1 MGVTGK
7 VLLIIVVLAV
17 GLSGLYY
24 TIGLRNAGVGGQRSL
39 IEDVKGARA
48 IAWIAPHPDDE
59 IWASALLGLA
69 SLGYGKDVYVVSL
82 SRNATATYP
91 GTWEDRMQDNKD
103 IKEYLGLVDYVY
115 ADEYLK
121 NYPGDVE
128 EKFYAFLDDF
138 IEETGVDLIITFENT
153 HGANGHPAHL
163 TVSNW
168 ITEYAREHGIKLYY
182 VINRD
187 PILNRAEPGHP
198 LDPLPYTDVLDL
210 DRYYV
215 VKNGANIS
223 LWELKL
229 GVIEIYSSSQPGCY
243 YFVTNPNELA
253 KVVHKEWYRRVN

>member
-1 MGVTGK
+1 MSVAGK
-7 VLLIIVVLAV
+7 VLLIVIVVAA

-24 TIGLRNAGVGGQRSL
+24 AIGLRSAGMGRHRSL
-39 IEDVKGARA
+39 FDDVKSARA
-48 IAWIAPHPDDE
+48 VAWIGPHPDDE
-59 IWASALLGLA
+59 IWASGLLGFA
-69 SLGYGKDVYVVSL
+69 SLGCGKNVYVVSL

-91 GTWEDRMQDNKD
+91 GTWEDRMQDNRD
-103 IKEYLGLVDYVY
+103 VKEYLGLVDYVY

-121 NYPGDVE
+121 KYPGDIE
-128 EKFYAFLDDF
+128 EKFYSFLDDF
-138 IEETGVDLIITFENT
+138 IAETGVDLIITFENT

-163 TVSNW
+163 SVSTW
-168 ITEYAREHGIKLYY
+168 ITKYAKEHKIKLYY

-210 DRYYV
+210 DRHYV
-215 VKNGANIS
+215 LKDGNNIS

-243 YFVTNPNELA
+243 YFITNPDELA
-253 KVVHKEWYRRVN
+253 KVIHKEWYRRLI